1 MTGMAMHTSSYL
13 AIGVFGLSMFAIVT
27 EKIHKTSV
35 AILGAMLM
43 VILGVESQAVAFS
56 HIDWNVIFLLIGMMV
71 ITNITK
77 RTGLFQYIA
86 IRIAK
91 FARGEPLAIII
102 LLALAT
108 AAISAVLDNVTTVLI
123 LVPITFLIAVEL
135 GVAPAPFVITLAMAS
150 NVGGTATLVGD
161 PPNIMIGS
169 AAGFGFVDFIFN
181 NVPVILLNLV
191 ALCAFVYFAFG
202 RTMVVTNERK
212 ARILAFDDTKAIEDK
227 PLLFKS
233 LVVLGL
239 VVAAFL
245 FHSIVH
251 IEPATIALSG
261 AAVLLVLSGIG
272 DVEGIFGEVEW
283 TTILFFVGLFMIVGG
298 LVETGLIAGMSKA
311 LLGATEGRV
320 GVTTIVI
327 LWASGIL
334 SGVVDNIPFVATM
347 IPLIKDMGSSLGT
360 AAIEPLWWALS
371 LGACLGGNGTIIGA
385 SANVVAVGISRKNG
399 HPISFWDFTKYG
411 ASFTVISLAISSVYM
426 LLRY

>member
-1 MTGMAMHTSSYL
+1 MQTSSYI
-13 AIGVFGLSMFAIVT
+13 AIVVFGLSMFAIVT

-43 VILGVESQAVAFS
+43 VVLGVESQEAAFS

-91 FARGEPLAIII
+91 FARGEPVAIII

-108 AAISAVLDNVTTVLI
+108 AAISSVLDNVTTVLI

-135 GVAPAPFVITLAMAS
+135 GVAPTPFVITLAMAS

-169 AAGFGFVDFIFN
+169 AAGFGFVDFILN
-181 NVPVILLNLV
+181 NAPVILLNLV
-191 ALCAFVYFAFG
+191 ALCAFVYIAFG
-202 RTMVVTNERK
+202 KIMVVTNERK
-212 ARILAFDDTKAIEDK
+212 ARILAFDDTKAIEDR

-239 VVAAFL
+239 VVASFL
-245 FHSIVH
+245 FHSIMHV
-251 IEPATIALSG
+251 EPATIALSG

-272 DVEGIFGEVEW
+272 DVEGIFGEIEW
-283 TTILFFVGLFMIVGG
+283 TTIMFFVGLFMIVGG
-298 LVETGLIAGMSKA
+298 LVETGLIARISTA
-311 LLGATEGRV
+311 LLGATEGRI
-320 GVTTIVI
+320 GFTTLVI

-334 SGVVDNIPFVATM
+334 SGVIDNIPFVATM
-347 IPLIKDMGSSLGT
+347 IPLIKDMGASLG
-360 AAIEPLWWALS
+360 AVAIEPLWWALS

-385 SANVVAVGISRKNG
+385 SANVVAVGISKKNG

-411 ASFTVISLAISSVYM
+411 LVYTLISLVISSAYM
-426 LLRY
+426 ILRY

>member
-181 NVPVILLNLV
+181 NAPVILLNLV

>member
-1 MTGMAMHTSSYL
+1 
-13 AIGVFGLSMFAIVT
+13 MFAIVT

-43 VILGVESQAVAFS
+43 VVLGVESQEVAFS

-135 GVAPAPFVITLAMAS
+135 GVAPTPFVITLAMAS

-169 AAGFGFVDFIFN
+169 AAGFGFVEFIFN
-181 NVPVILLNLV
+181 NAPVILLNLA
-191 ALCAFVYFAFG
+191 ALCVFVYFAFG
-202 RTMVVTNERK
+202 RSMVVTNERK

-239 VVAAFL
+239 VVASFL

-251 IEPATIALSG
+251 VEPATIALSG

-298 LVETGLIAGMSKA
+298 LVETGLIARMSTA

-320 GVTTIVI
+320 GVTTLVI

-334 SGVVDNIPFVATM
+334 SGVIDNIPFVATM
-347 IPLIKDMGSSLGT
+347 IPLIKDMGASLG
-360 AAIEPLWWALS
+360 AAAVEPMWWALS

-399 HPISFWDFTKYG
+399 HPISFWDFTRYG
-411 ASFTVISLAISSVYM
+411 AVFTVISLAISSAYM